1 MGFGK
6 VKLENGLNNLEAIWS
21 VLELDSAHSPL
32 MVVILSGRQV
42 GREMVASHEEERD
55 AHCSRLSIGALCTS
69 IGVDRPSLGLH
80 GVELS
85 WRRAGTVV
93 KRSKIAPNGQSRAT
107 ARDWF
112 ERLWRRLSAL
122 LGQASKSAT

>member
-6 VKLENGLNNLEAIWS
+6 LKLENGLNNLEAIWS
-21 VLELDSAHSPL
+21 VLELDSAHSQL

-55 AHCSRLSIGALCTS
+55 AHCSRSSIGALRMST
-69 IGVDRPSLGLH
+69 GVDRPSLGLH

-85 WRRAGTVV
+85 WRRASTVV
-93 KRSKIAPNGQSRAT
+93 KRPEIAPNGRSRLT
-107 ARDWF
+107 THDWF
-112 ERLWRRLSAL
+112 EHLWRRSSAL

>member
-6 VKLENGLNNLEAIWS
+6 LKLENGLNNLEAIWS
-21 VLELDSAHSPL
+21 VLELDSAHSQL

-42 GREMVASHEEERD
+42 GREMVALHEEERD
-55 AHCSRLSIGALCTS
+55 AHCSRSSIGALRTS
-69 IGVDRPSLGLH
+69 TGVDRPSLGLH

-85 WRRAGTVV
+85 WRRADTVV
-93 KRSKIAPNGQSRAT
+93 KRMKITPNGRSHAT

-112 ERLWRRLSAL
+112 ELLWCRSSAM